1 MRIAFHTLG
10 CKLNYSE
17 TATVRDE
24 LVHRGHVVVPF
35 SEEADVLLVNTCS
48 VTENADTECR
58 KIIRRGLRTSP
69 NASVVITGCYAQL
82 QPEEIASIDGVKA
95 VVGMTQKFN
104 IGEMLDVIVS
114 SASPRI
120 YVDEISTATVF
131 NGSRTGRGDSRTRS
145 FFKIQD
151 GCDYSCTFCTIPLA
165 RGPARAMS
173 LLAIRQELESIAHEG
188 YHEVVLSGINLGEY
202 RGENGERFIDV
213 LKMIDDYR
221 PPYRVRISSIE
232 PNTLSPEMI
241 DLIAASKTIV
251 PHLHVPLQ
259 SGSADVLRSMRRR
272 YNPGKY
278 REMAAHIAT
287 VMPHAALGIDVIVGF
302 PGETDELFEETVT
315 FLESLPFTYLHV
327 FTYSERENT
336 PASSMSGQVDVS
348 LRRARTQKLRALSN
362 ERTTR
367 FHAEQCGSTR
377 VMIPEGFD
385 PTTGTWDG
393 WTENHV
399 YVRLEA
405 PSTLMKKPYRV
416 LLQQVER
423 DAVRVVPLE
432 TLELTTPPI
441 LPVLNNMEH
450 A

>member
-1 MRIAFHTLG
+1 MRIALHTLG

-17 TATVRDE
+17 TATVRNE
-24 LVHRGHVVVPF
+24 LVERGHVVVPF
-35 SEEADVLLVNTCS
+35 SEEADILLVNTCS
-48 VTENADTECR
+48 VTENADIECR

-69 NASVVITGCYAQL
+69 NASVIITGCYAQL

-95 VVGMTQKFN
+95 VVGMTQKFT
-104 IGEMLDVIVS
+104 IGEKLEEIVS

-131 NGSRTGRGDSRTRS
+131 TGSRTGRGDSRTRS

-173 LLAIRQELESIAHEG
+173 LPAIRQELESIALEG

-202 RGENGERFIDV
+202 RGEHDERFIDV
-213 LKMIDDYR
+213 LTMIDQHEL
-221 PPYRVRISSIE
+221 PFRVRISSIE
-232 PNTLSPEMI
+232 PNTLSSEII
-241 DLIAASKTIV
+241 DLIAASKTFV

-272 YNPGKY
+272 YNPARY
-278 REMAAHIAT
+278 REIAAYIASA
-287 VMPHAALGIDVIVGF
+287 MPHAALGIDVIVGF
-302 PGETDELFEETVT
+302 PGETDEHFQETVS
-315 FLESLPFTYLHV
+315 FLEALPFTYLHV

-336 PASSMSGQVDVS
+336 PANSMPGHIEVS
-348 LRRARTQKLRALSN
+348 RRRERTQKLRAMSN
-362 ERTTR
+362 ERTAR
-367 FHAEQCGSTR
+367 FHADQCGTTR

-385 PTTGTWDG
+385 PAAGTWDG

-399 YVRLEA
+399 YVKLEA
-405 PSTLMKKPYRV
+405 PSTLKKRPY
-416 LLQQVER
+416 QVHLRHVEN
-423 DAVRVVPLE
+423 DAVRVFPVEELE
-432 TLELTTPPI
+432 FTAPSILPI
-441 LPVLNNMEH
+441 LNKTEH
-450 A
+450 V

>member
-24 LVHRGHVVVPF
+24 LVQQGHDVVAF

-48 VTENADTECR
+48 VTENADIECR

-104 IGEMLDVIVS
+104 IGEKLAEIVA

-173 LLAIRQELESIAHEG
+173 ISAIRTELESIAHEG

-202 RGENGERFIDV
+202 RGENDERFIDV
-213 LKMIDDYR
+213 LKMIDDIE
-221 PPYRVRISSIE
+221 PPFRVRISSIE
-232 PNTLSPEMI
+232 PNTLTPEII
-241 DLIAASKTIV
+241 DLIAASKTFV

-259 SGSADVLRSMRRR
+259 SGSVEILRNMRRR
-272 YNPGKY
+272 YNPAKY
-278 REMAAHIAT
+278 RETAQHIAT
-287 VMPHAALGIDVIVGF
+287 AMPHAALGIDVIVGF
-302 PGETDELFEETVT
+302 PGETDAHFEETLA
-315 FLESLPFTYLHV
+315 FIKDLPFTYLHV

-336 PASSMSGQVDVS
+336 PASSMTGHVDMA
-348 LRRARTQKLRALSN
+348 LRKARTQRLRALSH

-367 FHAEQCGSTR
+367 FHAQQCGTTR

-399 YVRLEA
+399 YVKLEA
-405 PSTLMKKPYRV
+405 PSTLKKRPYRV
-416 LLQQVER
+416 HLQYVEN
-423 DAVRVVPLE
+423 DAVRIVPE
-432 TLELTTPPI
+432 DDLELLAPSILPI
-441 LPVLNNMEH
+441 LNHTEH